1 MRYSFSYAMKFAR
14 IFLMSKTLKT
24 VFMFSFES
32 LQLIT
37 WFQKGTKMFSKEL
50 FSISQ
55 KNVAPKID
63 YFFLICLLVK
73 LQVLNAL
80 PKIVNF
86 ASLALSKN
94 SILVDILLAHFG
106 TVSFTT
112 KLFTRKKINLIN
124 IWKKGKDGSF
134 YSIWAILL
142 LHPLLSTF

>member
-1 MRYSFSYAMKFAR
+1 
-14 IFLMSKTLKT
+14 
-24 VFMFSFES
+24 
-32 LQLIT
+32 
-37 WFQKGTKMFSKEL
+37 MFSKEL
-50 FSISQ
+50 FCISQ
-55 KNVAPKID
+55 KEKMLHQKID

-112 KLFTRKKINLIN
+112 KLFTRKKN
-124 IWKKGKDGSF
+124 
-134 YSIWAILL
+134 
-142 LHPLLSTF
+142 

>member
-1 MRYSFSYAMKFAR
+1 MEQKC
-14 IFLMSKTLKT
+14 
-24 VFMFSFES
+24 
-32 LQLIT
+32 
-37 WFQKGTKMFSKEL
+37 FQKNFFVFLK
-50 FSISQ
+50 

-94 SILVDILLAHFG
+94 SILVDILVAHFG

-112 KLFTRKKINLIN
+112 KLFTRKKKL
-124 IWKKGKDGSF
+124 
-134 YSIWAILL
+134 
-142 LHPLLSTF
+142 T